1 MDKYRKKKAAEAR
14 RRKARNTRIAGTV
27 IGIAACALITFAGVR
42 FINARMDNASAQQY
56 QAVLPTQ
63 LPQGTLAP
71 VHTDYINATP
81 APTAAALSA
90 DELNAGDGWM
100 LLLVNSSNAI
110 PDGYAPTEL
119 TELSNGQSVDKRIYP
134 SLQSMFDDARAQ
146 GVYPVVSSG
155 YRTAKQQQSEMDDK
169 IQEYIDDGKSEDE
182 ARTLA
187 ATYVAQVGY
196 SEHEAGLA
204 IDIVAKANKSDDDTV
219 WAWMKEHCAEYGFIL
234 RYPEGKEGVTGMS
247 YEPWHFRYVGVEAAQ
262 KIKGAGITL
271 EEYLGQVN

>member
-81 APTAAALSA
+81 APTAAALTA

-110 PDGYAPTEL
+110 PEGYAPTEL

-182 ARTLA
+182 ARALA

-262 KIKGAGITL
+262 KIMGAGITL

>member
-14 RRKARNTRIAGTV
+14 RRKARNTRIAGTA

-42 FINARMDNASAQQY
+42 FINARMDNTSAQQY

-182 ARTLA
+182 ARALA

-262 KIKGAGITL
+262 KIMGAGITL
-271 EEYLGQVN
+271 EEYLGRVN

>member
-27 IGIAACALITFAGVR
+27 IGIAACALITLAGVR

-155 YRTAKQQQSEMDDK
+155 YRTAQQQQSEMDDK

-182 ARTLA
+182 ARALA

-262 KIKGAGITL
+262 KIMGAGITL

>member
-81 APTAAALSA
+81 APTAAALTA

-100 LLLVNSSNAI
+100 QLLVNSSNAI

-155 YRTAKQQQSEMDDK
+155 YRTAKQQQSEMNDK

-182 ARTLA
+182 ARALA
-187 ATYVAQVGY
+187 AMYVAQVGY

-262 KIKGAGITL
+262 KIMGAGITL

>member
-182 ARTLA
+182 ARALA

-247 YEPWHFRYVGVEAAQ
+247 YEPWHFRYVGKEAPQ
-262 KIKGAGITL
+262 KIMGAGLTL

>member
-100 LLLVNSSNAI
+100 QLLVNSSNAI

-182 ARTLA
+182 ARALA

-234 RYPEGKEGVTGMS
+234 RYPEGKEGVTGMN

-262 KIKGAGITL
+262 KIMGAGITL

>member
-119 TELSNGQSVDKRIYP
+119 TELCNGQSVDKRIYP

-182 ARTLA
+182 ARALA

-262 KIKGAGITL
+262 KIMGAGITL

>member
-155 YRTAKQQQSEMDDK
+155 YRTANQQQSEMDDK

-262 KIKGAGITL
+262 KIMGAGITL

>member
-81 APTAAALSA
+81 APTAAALTA

-100 LLLVNSSNAI
+100 QLLVNSSNVI

-187 ATYVAQVGY
+187 VTYVAQVGY

-262 KIKGAGITL
+262 KIMGAGITL

>member
-100 LLLVNSSNAI
+100 QLLVNSSNVI

-182 ARTLA
+182 ARALA

-262 KIKGAGITL
+262 KIMGAGITL

>member
-14 RRKARNTRIAGTV
+14 RRKARNTRIAGTA

-262 KIKGAGITL
+262 KIMGAGITL

>member
-100 LLLVNSSNAI
+100 LLVVNSSNAI

-262 KIKGAGITL
+262 KIMGAGITL

>member
-42 FINARMDNASAQQY
+42 FINARMDSASAQQY

-155 YRTAKQQQSEMDDK
+155 YRTAKQQQSEIDDK

-262 KIKGAGITL
+262 KIMGAGITL

>member
-81 APTAAALSA
+81 APTAAALTA

-100 LLLVNSSNAI
+100 QLLVNSSNAI
-110 PDGYAPTEL
+110 PDGYAPMEL

-182 ARTLA
+182 ARALA

-262 KIKGAGITL
+262 KIMGAGITL
-271 EEYLGQVN
+271 EEYLDQVN

>member
-81 APTAAALSA
+81 APTAAALTA

-234 RYPEGKEGVTGMS
+234 RYPEGKEGVTDMS

-262 KIKGAGITL
+262 KIMGAGITL
-271 EEYLGQVN
+271 EEYLGRVN

>member
-27 IGIAACALITFAGVR
+27 IGIAACAMITFAGVR

-81 APTAAALSA
+81 APTAAALTA

-100 LLLVNSSNAI
+100 QLLVNSSNVI

-169 IQEYIDDGKSEDE
+169 IQGYIDDGKSEDE
-182 ARTLA
+182 ARALA

-262 KIKGAGITL
+262 KIMGAGITL

>member
-81 APTAAALSA
+81 APTTAALSA

-100 LLLVNSSNAI
+100 QLLVNSSNAI

-182 ARTLA
+182 ARALA

-262 KIKGAGITL
+262 KIMGAGITL

>member
-81 APTAAALSA
+81 APTAAALTA

-100 LLLVNSSNAI
+100 QLLVNSSNVI

-169 IQEYIDDGKSEDE
+169 IQGYIDDGKSEDE

-262 KIKGAGITL
+262 KIMGAGITL

>member
-90 DELNAGDGWM
+90 DELNAGDGW

-262 KIKGAGITL
+262 KIMGAGITL

>member
-81 APTAAALSA
+81 APTATALTA

-100 LLLVNSSNAI
+100 QLLVNSSNVI

-182 ARTLA
+182 ARALA

-262 KIKGAGITL
+262 KIMGAGITL

>member
-1 MDKYRKKKAAEAR
+1 MDKYRKKKEAEAR
-14 RRKARNTRIAGTV
+14 RRKVRNARIAGTV
-27 IGIAACALITFAGVR
+27 IGLTACALITFAAVR
-42 FINARMDNASAQQY
+42 FIDARMDNANAQQY
-56 QAVLPTQ
+56 QAVMPTQ

-81 APTAAALSA
+81 APTAAALTA

-100 LLLVNSSNAI
+100 LLLVNASNAV
-110 PDGYAPTEL
+110 PEGYAPTEL

-134 SLQSMFDDARAQ
+134 SLQSMFDDAREQ

-169 IQEYIDDGKSEDE
+169 VQEYIDDGKSEDE
-182 ARTLA
+182 ARALA

-219 WAWMKEHCAEYGFIL
+219 WAWLKEHCAEYGFIL

-262 KIKGAGITL
+262 KIMSAEITL
-271 EEYLGQVN
+271 EEYLGQAN

>member
-81 APTAAALSA
+81 APTAAALTA

-100 LLLVNSSNAI
+100 QLLINSSNAI

-182 ARTLA
+182 ARALA

-247 YEPWHFRYVGVEAAQ
+247 YEPWHFRYVGVKAAQ
-262 KIKGAGITL
+262 KIMGAGITL

>member
-81 APTAAALSA
+81 APTAATLTA

-134 SLQSMFDDARAQ
+134 SLQRMFDDARAQ

-182 ARTLA
+182 ARALA

-262 KIKGAGITL
+262 KIMGAGITL

>member
-155 YRTAKQQQSEMDDK
+155 YRTAKQQQSERDDK

-262 KIKGAGITL
+262 KIMGAGITL

>member
-81 APTAAALSA
+81 APTAAALTA

-100 LLLVNSSNAI
+100 QLLVNSSNVI

-182 ARTLA
+182 ARALA

-204 IDIVAKANKSDDDTV
+204 IDIVAKANKSDDNTV

-262 KIKGAGITL
+262 KIMGAGITL

>member
-134 SLQSMFDDARAQ
+134 SLQSMFDDARTQ

-155 YRTAKQQQSEMDDK
+155 YRTAKQQQSEIDDK

-262 KIKGAGITL
+262 KIMGAGITL

>member
-81 APTAAALSA
+81 APTAAALTA

-110 PDGYAPTEL
+110 PNGYAPTEL

-182 ARTLA
+182 ARALA

-262 KIKGAGITL
+262 KIMGAGITL

>member
-100 LLLVNSSNAI
+100 QLLINSSNAI

-182 ARTLA
+182 ARILA

-262 KIKGAGITL
+262 KIMGAGITL

>member
-81 APTAAALSA
+81 APTAAALTA

-100 LLLVNSSNAI
+100 QLLVNSSNAI

-182 ARTLA
+182 ARALA

-262 KIKGAGITL
+262 KIMGAGITL

>member
-155 YRTAKQQQSEMDDK
+155 YRTAKQQQSELDDK

-262 KIKGAGITL
+262 KIMGAGITL

>member
-100 LLLVNSSNAI
+100 QLLVNSSNAI

-169 IQEYIDDGKSEDE
+169 IQGYIDDGKSEDE
-182 ARTLA
+182 ARALA

-262 KIKGAGITL
+262 KIMGAGITL

>member
-14 RRKARNTRIAGTV
+14 RRKARNTRIAGTI

-81 APTAAALSA
+81 APTAAALTA

-100 LLLVNSSNAI
+100 QLLVNSSNVI

-155 YRTAKQQQSEMDDK
+155 YRTAKQQQSEIDDK

-182 ARTLA
+182 ARALA

-262 KIKGAGITL
+262 KIMGAGITL

>member
-110 PDGYAPTEL
+110 PDGYAPMEL

-262 KIKGAGITL
+262 KIMGAGITL

>member
-169 IQEYIDDGKSEDE
+169 IQEYIDDGKSDDD
-182 ARTLA
+182 ARALA

-219 WAWMKEHCAEYGFIL
+219 WAWMKEHCAEYGFIH
-234 RYPEGKEGVTGMS
+234 RFPSGKEDVTGVM
-247 YEPWHFRYVGVEAAQ
+247 YEPFHFRYVGVEAAQ
-262 KIKGAGITL
+262 KIMGAGITL

>member
-42 FINARMDNASAQQY
+42 FINARMDSASAQQY

-262 KIKGAGITL
+262 KIMGAGITL

>member
-134 SLQSMFDDARAQ
+134 SLQRMFDDARAQ

-262 KIKGAGITL
+262 KIMGAGIAL

>member
-71 VHTDYINATP
+71 VHTDYIHATP
-81 APTAAALSA
+81 APTAATLSA

-262 KIKGAGITL
+262 KIMGAGITL

>member
-42 FINARMDNASAQQY
+42 FINARMDSASAQQY

-81 APTAAALSA
+81 APIAAALSA

-247 YEPWHFRYVGVEAAQ
+247 YEPWHFRYVGVETAQ
-262 KIKGAGITL
+262 KIMGAGITL

>member
-27 IGIAACALITFAGVR
+27 VGIAACALITFAGVR

-81 APTAAALSA
+81 APTAAALTA

-100 LLLVNSSNAI
+100 LLLVNRSNAI

-182 ARTLA
+182 ARALA

-262 KIKGAGITL
+262 KIMGAGITL